1 MLILLERSV
10 NYKIE
15 LKMSTSLSS
24 SFSSSKTNQIK
35 SLKIAMSSSISSS
48 FFNNSFFC
56 CSLLIEE
63 IVFSACLLKQLPIF
77 PLTDIIIFLFLLII
91 YY

>member
-1 MLILLERSV
+1 MLILLERSD

-35 SLKIAMSSSISSS
+35 SLKIAMSSSNASS
-48 FFNNSFFC
+48 FFNNKY
-56 CSLLIEE
+56 IAT
-63 IVFSACLLKQLPIF
+63 IVLKEKEGASGVSS
-77 PLTDIIIFLFLLII
+77 TE
-91 YY
+91 